1 MAAEASSV
9 GVHQSERAGDS
20 TRSPGGFLGNVRP
33 TPAVL
38 LSVVFIV
45 ALGVIDHL
53 TGPGATL
60 APFYLIPVVIVT
72 WNTGRTWGI
81 VIAGL
86 STVASQIA
94 DVHGF
99 DDNGLIPSWNSIVWF
114 AGLMFVVWL
123 VTALRQAVAR
133 QGKALAAEE
142 ELADDLR
149 QQNDDKDTLLHAVS
163 HDLKGPLAGIL
174 GAMQTI
180 RRADQLRLSDTEMDD
195 LLGVI
200 EQAGAK
206 ASRLVDDL
214 LDLDRLGRGQ
224 LKPERGPTDV
234 VDLARR
240 LTAEVSSLTGH
251 PVRVEGDHTLVDVD
265 GGKVERIVE
274 NLLGNAGRHTPPGT
288 PIHVDVQSRPNGV
301 VVMVEDEGPG
311 VPDPMK
317 DPIFEPF
324 QQGENSRGGVGIGL
338 SLVRRF
344 AELHGGTA
352 HVEDRPGGGA
362 RFVVVLPGAVTEAPP
377 AAGALRAV

>member
-1 MAAEASSV
+1 V
-9 GVHQSERAGDS
+9 GLHRSQPAGDGA
-20 TRSPGGFLGNVRP
+20 RSPGGSFGNIRP
-33 TPAVL
+33 IPAVGFGI
-38 LSVVFIV
+38 VFVV
-45 ALGVIDHL
+45 ALGVVDHL
-53 TGPGATL
+53 SGPGATL
-60 APFYLIPVVIVT
+60 APFYLIPVVVVT
-72 WNTGRTWGI
+72 WNAGRTWGI

-86 STVASQIA
+86 SMVATQLA
-94 DVHGF
+94 DVHGY
-99 DDNGLIPSWNSIVWF
+99 DGNGLIPSWNSMVWF
-114 AGLMFVVWL
+114 AGLVFVVWL
-123 VTALRQAVAR
+123 VTALRHAVAR

-142 ELADDLR
+142 ELAHDLR

-180 RRADQLRLSDTEMDD
+180 RRADQLKLSETEMED
-195 LLGVI
+195 LFGVI

-224 LKPERGPTDV
+224 LQPERGPTDV
-234 VDLARR
+234 VDIARR
-240 LTAEVSSLTGH
+240 LTAEVSSLAGH
-251 PVRVEGDHTLVDVD
+251 PVRIEGDHTLVEVD

-311 VPDPMK
+311 VPDFMK

-362 RFVVVLPGAVTEAPP
+362 RFVVVLPGTVSEAPP

>member
-1 MAAEASSV
+1 LA
-9 GVHQSERAGDS
+9 
-20 TRSPGGFLGNVRP
+20 NVRP
-33 TPAVL
+33 TLAVL
-38 LSVVFIV
+38 IGIAFAI
-45 ALGVIDHL
+45 ALGVIDHA
-53 TGPGATL
+53 TGPGATF
-60 APFYLIPVVIVT
+60 APFYLIPVTIVT
-72 WNTGRTWGI
+72 WNAGRTWGLA
-81 VIAGL
+81 IAGL
-86 STVASQIA
+86 STLATQIA
-94 DVHGF
+94 DVRGY
-99 DDNGLIPSWNSIVWF
+99 DGNGLVPSWNSIVWF
-114 AGLMFVVWL
+114 AGLMFVVGL
-123 VTALRQAVAR
+123 VTALRRAVAR
-133 QGKALAAEE
+133 QGRALAAEE
-142 ELADDLR
+142 ELAHDLR

-163 HDLKGPLAGIL
+163 HDLKGPLAGII

-180 RRADQLRLSDTEMDD
+180 RRADQLRLSDAEMDD
-195 LLGVI
+195 LYGVI

-224 LKPERGPTDV
+224 LTPERGPTDV
-234 VDLARR
+234 VGIARR
-240 LTAEVSSLTGH
+240 LTAEVSSLAGH
-251 PVRVEGDHTLVDVD
+251 PVRVEGDRALVDVD

-301 VVMVEDEGPG
+301 IVLVEDEGPG
-311 VPDPMK
+311 VPDGLK

-324 QQGENSRGGVGIGL
+324 QQGANSRGGVGIGL